1 MSLTNMRVSYV
12 GNLITVRIPV
22 MDVPTNGYPFTI
34 APFTTPQF
42 PVTQGITS
50 SDLTEVGYRTYT
62 IPVIDSTQ
70 SYMVKT
76 VNSSGL
82 VGSTS
87 PEIMQGAS
95 YELQPA
101 PLTGVLVFM
110 SIDPPPAIDPLSTQ
124 VPIITLSAFNSG
136 SGALPDV
143 PIPGD
148 QTGNTTYYIAK
159 FTEGVS
165 GVTNQSFIVS
175 QNGAFTQS
183 QEVKPLWLNGST
195 WSEARPPTSYSDAS
209 YYLVKVNPPL
219 DPVSNPIG
227 VSLKSAPPEIVSV
240 QEMNAAPPGSEMSGN
255 FIGNQPAPMTTQG
268 STVSWLKVTLDESAN
283 QFLLE
288 ARVNPS
294 SVPQLEYT
302 IVADEGW
309 PGYNQTVS
317 PSYAVQGSNPNVVY
331 LGFNSGTTAPYDAPA
346 SIAFK
351 TNTPNITDRD
361 GNILGSSEDGP
372 APVYLDAAGELA
384 FSPIWE
390 GDTTTITNASVF
402 GYANGANVV
411 FNPDG
416 TKTYSEAHNPLLPSY
431 FTDGQPSKDGM
442 GAPMYDAWGDRIGLD
457 TIDLSGISGGP
468 MIINADLGRA
478 SVYVGE
484 SVLDLDVSDY
494 DRYILND
501 RASDSDDFGNEFHG
515 TEDSEYVVVGSGG
528 DNYLVAGNL
537 NIPTDI
543 SANVKVKN
551 YEFNSVGIV
560 GETDIVDYSQLDMGI
575 TVDLGESAS
584 EEVFVIYKDGTTDS
598 DMIVGFEGVVG
609 SAGDDDISGSNVG
622 NVLVG
627 GAGDDELRGYTGEV
641 DSLYN
646 PAEADYGIKGETN
659 YKEAQFLVDS
669 SDLLYGGAGDDK
681 LYGGA
686 GRDILV
692 DLGKAEMLGSDR
704 TGFSGDGIGGGLRD
718 SANKLIAENDVF
730 YVRGDGVGVGAE
742 KATINNFHLSKDGTG
757 LAGRSNSANDALLFS
772 IDTTKLFGANA
783 PMMTNNMSDEALYQ
797 YVYSRLN
804 FEKITNIVNDDI
816 ELVVNFK
823 FDNFSPEVRVGS
835 TIIADVGSM
844 LDGYKNRVE
853 VVELKWLAKDGLDRF
868 NPKIEMDLTDFVQ
881 TDEFG
886 SSIDIAIALELQQ
899 AGTVR
904 GSNYGVMAA
913 KLSDNILP
921 ERVYNPGD
929 KDDRILGTTS
939 ADSYEYIVQQFTPP
953 PITLPGDAPPIITN
967 QVGKDAIFDTGGD
980 DVLMFESAKIE
991 DLTFSAV
998 KVGRE
1003 SKANSLKVLHK
1014 QTEALDDG
1022 TVINEG
1028 EVIWQGHYKEGGRQA
1043 AEVLKLA
1050 DGQEFDIA
1058 QAVYEYNSKG
1068 YAKGGPEITATSA
1081 RDVIMVGQ
1089 GAGDKFVFDF
1099 TPAPVSTGIEQT
1111 ARIAG
1116 FGLNDK
1122 IDISQFGDLA
1132 EGGFT
1137 KNLAGQDSTVRLQFE
1152 TGFVL
1157 NLSFQ
1162 GSVTDY
1168 DLNFALDTALL
1179 T

>member
-1 MSLTNMRVSYV
+1 
-12 GNLITVRIPV
+12 
-22 MDVPTNGYPFTI
+22 
-34 APFTTPQF
+34 
-42 PVTQGITS
+42 
-50 SDLTEVGYRTYT
+50 
-62 IPVIDSTQ
+62 
-70 SYMVKT
+70 MVKT

-87 PEIMQGAS
+87 PEIIQGAS

-136 SGALPDV
+136 NAVLPDV
-143 PIPGD
+143 PIPSD
-148 QTGNTTYYIAK
+148 QTGNTAYYIAK
-159 FTEGVS
+159 FTEGVT

-195 WSEARPPTSYSDAS
+195 WSEARPPTSSSDAS

-227 VSLKSAPPEIVSV
+227 VTLKSAPPEIVSV

-255 FIGNQPAPMTTQG
+255 FIGNQPAHMTTQG

-302 IVADEGW
+302 IAADEGW

-351 TNTPNITDRD
+351 TNTSNIMDRD

-402 GYANGANVV
+402 GYANGANVM

-416 TKTYSEAHNPLLPSY
+416 TKTYSEAYDPLLPSY
-431 FTDGQPSKDGM
+431 FTDGQPSKDVM
-442 GAPMYDAWGDRIGLD
+442 GAPKYDAFGDRIGLD
-457 TIDLSGISGGP
+457 SIDLSGISGGP

-501 RASDSDDFGNEFHG
+501 RASNSDDFGNEFYG

-543 SANVKVKN
+543 SADVKVKN

-560 GETDIVDYSQLDMGI
+560 RETDIVDYSQLDMGI

-584 EEVFVIYKDGTTDS
+584 DEVIVLYSDGTDL

-609 SAGDDDISGSNVG
+609 SGGDDDISGSNVG

-627 GAGDDELRGYTGEV
+627 GAGHDELRGYTGEV
-641 DSLYN
+641 DSLYD
-646 PAEADYGIKGETN
+646 PAEADYGTKGTTN

-669 SDLLYGGAGDDK
+669 SDILYGGAGDDK

-692 DLGKAEMLGSDR
+692 DLGKAEMLGSDK
-704 TGFSGDGIGGGLRD
+704 TGFSGDGKVGLRD

-730 YVRGDGVGVGAE
+730 YVRGDGVGAE

-783 PMMTNNMSDEALYQ
+783 PMMTNNMSDEALYN

-844 LDGYKNRVE
+844 LDGDKNRVE
-853 VVELKWLAKDGLDRF
+853 VVELKWLAKDGTLDRF

-886 SSIDIAIALELQQ
+886 SSMDIAIALELQQ

-904 GSNYGVMAA
+904 GTNNYGVMAA
-913 KLSDNILP
+913 KLSDNGLD

-929 KDDRILGTTS
+929 KDDRILGTTND
-939 ADSYEYIVQQFTPP
+939 DSYEYIVQQFTPTP
-953 PITLPGDAPPIITN
+953 SAPITPPGETPTPPAVITN
-967 QVGKDAIFDTGGD
+967 QVGKDAIFDTGGN

-1022 TVINEG
+1022 TVKNEG

-1043 AEVLKLA
+1043 AEILKIK
-1050 DGQEFDIA
+1050 DQEFDIA

-1099 TPAPVSTGIEQT
+1099 TPAPVSTGSQT

-1116 FGLNDK
+1116 FGSNDK
-1122 IDISQFGDLA
+1122 IDISKYGVVEDSLVTHNTN
-1132 EGGFT
+1132 GGM
-1137 KNLAGQDSTVRLQFE
+1137 DSTVRLEFA

-1168 DLNFALDTALL
+1168 DLNFALGTALL